1 MTNRE
6 RNLWMLL
13 GATTVV
19 YLAVRKQRADEQKT
33 AAQIIAQAK
42 QDLAP
47 LGKPI
52 VTS

>member
-1 MTNRE
+1 MTKNGK
-6 RNLWMLL
+6 LILVL
-13 GATTVV
+13 GGATAL
-19 YLAVRKQRADEQKT
+19 YLVIRKQQTQLT

-52 VTS
+52 VTT

>member
-1 MTNRE
+1 
-6 RNLWMLL
+6 LLL
-13 GATTVV
+13 GGATVL
-19 YLAVRKQRADEQKT
+19 YLAVRKQNEQT

-52 VTS
+52 ATPS